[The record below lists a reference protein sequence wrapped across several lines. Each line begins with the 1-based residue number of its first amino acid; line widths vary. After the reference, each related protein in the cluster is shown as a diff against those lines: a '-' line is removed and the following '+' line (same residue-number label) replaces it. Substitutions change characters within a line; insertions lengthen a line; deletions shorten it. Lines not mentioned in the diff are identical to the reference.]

1 MPVYHLHWFRMWWS
15 RNCNVYKASK
25 HKSSKCPTPRKSQRY
40 HSTGLLRNRLS
51 GCHAKFPQRQA
62 WHPERQMR
70 RRLSQNQ
77 LSFQSGV
84 WLHFRRNVK
93 CGLKRKKKIKN
104 RVATN
109 ETQLQWW
116 PSWIMHDHVRLSW
129 FTAKFRFHCVI
140 PQGTVS
146 VNSQTSANQ
155 KLEFLCEI
163 F

>member
-15 RNCNVYKASK
+15 RNVYKASK
-25 HKSSKCPTPRKSQRY
+25 HKNSKCPTPRKSQRY

-62 WHPERQMR
+62 SHPERRMR

-84 WLHFRRNVK
+84 WLHFRWNVK

-116 PSWIMHDHVRLSW
+116 PSWIRHDHVDSLDSPPSFAFIVLSRKELYQW
-129 FTAKFRFHCVI
+129 ITKPVRI
-140 PQGTVS
+140 KS
-146 VNSQTSANQ
+146 
-155 KLEFLCEI
+155 
-163 F
+163 